1 MRPGSLA
8 GIVSRAGRHQFHQQ
22 LEKEVRHSAWQDA
35 KAENAW
41 RGVKNGAVARL
52 VANVSC
58 GDNPS
63 SIIPPFPAFHSG
75 HDFLSGQELFQ
86 VSCDPSLF
94 IVRFVMTRCTALEFR
109 SQAVTFAGNRLL
121 LVTTVQIGAC
131 VGWQDKDVTKTSPRK
146 CHCKQE
152 HEDELQMKLHIHPKV
167 QVKHKV
173 LQNYS
178 RKAFVNFVPS
188 TWHHRPS
195 QCSPNLSGLVDPP
208 CHAQEAPHLLE
219 GNRCVPTADSMGT
232 IQSQQVQAY
241 RANEDI
247 MEVKGFSQEKRISPS
262 RGVNGEKSCLSRKER
277 WEKNKPTGTESTKFW
292 IVSKLPC
299 RSWGGVSGESWVS
312 NG

>member
-1 MRPGSLA
+1 MGTRKYSKMIADSKPASKCPKMSKALFRIRWTPTPGSPESSLCHTPFPGLEHPWRMRPGSRA
-8 GIVSRAGRHQFHQQ
+8 GIASRAARHQFHQQ
-22 LEKEVRHSAWQDA
+22 LEKKVRHSAWQDA

-58 GDNPS
+58 SDNPS

-86 VSCDPSLF
+86 VSCDPGLF

-188 TWHHRPS
+188 TWHHRPPS
-195 QCSPNLSGLVDPP
+195 AHP
-208 CHAQEAPHLLE
+208 
-219 GNRCVPTADSMGT
+219 
-232 IQSQQVQAY
+232 
-241 RANEDI
+241 
-247 MEVKGFSQEKRISPS
+247 IS
-262 RGVNGEKSCLSRKER
+262 LA
-277 WEKNKPTGTESTKFW
+277 
-292 IVSKLPC
+292 L
-299 RSWGGVSGESWVS
+299 
-312 NG
+312 